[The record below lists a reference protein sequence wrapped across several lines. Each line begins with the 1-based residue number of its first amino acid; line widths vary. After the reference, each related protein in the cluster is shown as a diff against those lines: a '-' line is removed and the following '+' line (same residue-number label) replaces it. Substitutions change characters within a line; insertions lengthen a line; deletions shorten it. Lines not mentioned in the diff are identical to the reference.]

1 MSSRLTKTLACLGVL
16 TCAVAVAPL
25 GPATVAASAR
35 QPPSAEERLAA
46 YDEALVAL
54 TQELSYLVLLGWV
67 KEPVPDG
74 ARTLPAAIG
83 IEPMDTADMVDALAY
98 LDGQRGPAALQ
109 QLRAIGE
116 RVPTQVDQV
125 LSPNVS
131 VHAEDHPVIV
141 TRPIGEP
148 EVTRT
153 IGIVERR
160 SGRLSPP
167 ARQFRD
173 LLLAE

>member
-16 TCAVAVAPL
+16 TCAVVVAPL

-131 VHAEDHPVIV
+131 VHAEDHPVIGAGV
-141 TRPIGEP
+141 Y
-148 EVTRT
+148 
-153 IGIVERR
+153 
-160 SGRLSPP
+160 LQ
-167 ARQFRD
+167 AYD
-173 LLLAE
+173 LLLGEPAAASLPEAP